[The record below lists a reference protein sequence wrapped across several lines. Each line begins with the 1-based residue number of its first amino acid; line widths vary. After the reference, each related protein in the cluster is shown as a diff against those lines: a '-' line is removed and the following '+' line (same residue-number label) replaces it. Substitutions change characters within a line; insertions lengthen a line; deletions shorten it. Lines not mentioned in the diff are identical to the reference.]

1 MLPPPLLIVDV
12 SGYVFRAYH
21 APGVGDL
28 RTRDGRPSGAI
39 FGTMNM
45 LVKLQRDF
53 PTRQIVC
60 VMDAPGKT
68 FRHEIYPQY
77 KANRPPAPPDLKVQF
92 APIREFLAATGW
104 PLLSVSGVEADD
116 VIATLTKREMR
127 AERDVVVATAD
138 KDLMQLAGD
147 GVLLYDGM
155 KERRYDA
162 AGVREKFGVTPHQIA
177 DYLALIGD
185 SSDNIPGVAKVG
197 PKTAVKWLISHQDL
211 DSLIAAADSIAGVVG
226 ENLRDSI
233 ANGQLRLSR
242 RLVELRDDMP
252 ANEVPENLT
261 PQPPDK
267 KTWRQLCEEWQ
278 FRRLSGA
285 FDDAPATPAA
295 SPPSITAE
303 KTAIEIITSET
314 ELSAWIDKIR
324 AAKLFALAVETD
336 GKPVMSASLVGLSLA
351 CGEQSAY
358 LPLAHKNA
366 ETPQLPTETALR
378 SLRPILEDAAVS
390 KILHDGKIA
399 WHVFANHGIVLAGL
413 LDDIKIAAYVQD
425 AAADNTLSALAAT
438 HLKLRTANFKD
449 IVDGKKV
456 KDFSEVAIAAAA
468 AYAGEN
474 ATVTWQL
481 RAPLLNILSPA
492 AVDIYTNLDRPLMP
506 LLAAIERRGMRIDV
520 PKLDD
525 FSAAARAD
533 MAVLEERAHAAAG
546 ESFNLN
552 SPKQLAEILFNKM
565 GAPYLKKTGGGA
577 QSTDEQTLAK
587 LSALGYELA
596 GIVLENRTLA
606 KLVGT
611 YAEKLPLLV
620 SPQTGRVHTTFNQ
633 TAVITGRLSSSAP
646 NLQNIPVRTDA
657 GRKIR
662 RAFVAD
668 DGFCLLSAD
677 YSQIELRLM
686 AHIAADDALLSAFAA
701 GADIH
706 RQTAAETFGVAAAC
720 VSDAQR
726 YAAKGINFGLIYGIS
741 AFGLARN
748 IGVTQQ
754 QAKEHIDHYFAR
766 YPQVAAFMQKTK
778 KEAPEKGFVETIFGR
793 RIPLTQSRGGRPAL
807 ERMAINAPIQGSAAD
822 LVKKAMLKVDEELRG
837 AAMRS
842 RIVLQ
847 VHDELLIES
856 PTDEADELLGL
867 LPQWMNGVLDSV
879 PLEVSVRRGNNW
891 DEAH

>member
-1 MLPPPLLIVDV
+1 MKQVAGRLMRDYDDYGVFMVGDSRLTTRGYGKVIMNALPPMRLCADGEVAADFLRQRRGADAAHRRACRTRRIKKRFSMLPPPLLIVDV

-358 LPLAHKNA
+358 LPLAHKKRGNA
-366 ETPQLPTETALR
+366 ATADRNSVALAPPHIGRRRRQQDIARRQNRLACLRQPRHRFSRLVGRHKNRRLCARRRRRQHLVRISGDASETP
-378 SLRPILEDAAVS
+378 
-390 KILHDGKIA
+390 
-399 WHVFANHGIVLAGL
+399 HGE
-413 LDDIKIAAYVQD
+413 
-425 AAADNTLSALAAT
+425 
-438 HLKLRTANFKD
+438 F
-449 IVDGKKV
+449 
-456 KDFSEVAIAAAA
+456 
-468 AYAGEN
+468 
-474 ATVTWQL
+474 
-481 RAPLLNILSPA
+481 
-492 AVDIYTNLDRPLMP
+492 
-506 LLAAIERRGMRIDV
+506 
-520 PKLDD
+520 
-525 FSAAARAD
+525 
-533 MAVLEERAHAAAG
+533 
-546 ESFNLN
+546 
-552 SPKQLAEILFNKM
+552 
-565 GAPYLKKTGGGA
+565 
-577 QSTDEQTLAK
+577 
-587 LSALGYELA
+587 
-596 GIVLENRTLA
+596 
-606 KLVGT
+606 
-611 YAEKLPLLV
+611 
-620 SPQTGRVHTTFNQ
+620 
-633 TAVITGRLSSSAP
+633 
-646 NLQNIPVRTDA
+646 
-657 GRKIR
+657 
-662 RAFVAD
+662 
-668 DGFCLLSAD
+668 
-677 YSQIELRLM
+677 
-686 AHIAADDALLSAFAA
+686 
-701 GADIH
+701 
-706 RQTAAETFGVAAAC
+706 
-720 VSDAQR
+720 
-726 YAAKGINFGLIYGIS
+726 
-741 AFGLARN
+741 
-748 IGVTQQ
+748 
-754 QAKEHIDHYFAR
+754 
-766 YPQVAAFMQKTK
+766 
-778 KEAPEKGFVETIFGR
+778 
-793 RIPLTQSRGGRPAL
+793 
-807 ERMAINAPIQGSAAD
+807 
-822 LVKKAMLKVDEELRG
+822 
-837 AAMRS
+837 
-842 RIVLQ
+842 
-847 VHDELLIES
+847 
-856 PTDEADELLGL
+856 
-867 LPQWMNGVLDSV
+867 
-879 PLEVSVRRGNNW
+879 
-891 DEAH
+891 